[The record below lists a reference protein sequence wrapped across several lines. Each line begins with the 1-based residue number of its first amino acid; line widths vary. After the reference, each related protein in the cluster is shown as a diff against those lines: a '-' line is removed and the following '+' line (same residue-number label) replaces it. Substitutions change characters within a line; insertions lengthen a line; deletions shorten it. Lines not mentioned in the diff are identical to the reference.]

1 MKIAVVGAGISG
13 LGASIIVGTKHE
25 VHLYESE
32 SRLGGHAHT
41 VDLQTA
47 VGPVSADVGF
57 LVYNELNYPQLTAF
71 FKYLGVDTVNS
82 DMSLSIQS
90 AGGFE
95 WAGNNINSVFGQ
107 RSNLFRPSFYSMLW
121 DILRFHREAKN
132 NLELSRRHAWSLG
145 ELLRERKFS
154 LNFSDNY
161 LLPMGAAIWST
172 PEDKMLEYPADTF
185 LQFFINHKLLQ
196 VAGRP
201 QWKTVKGGSRHYVE
215 KAKQKIAHLHLGEA
229 VLAVENLGSEV
240 LLSTKLGSEKFDKVI
255 LATHAPTS
263 LSLLKNPKGAER
275 ELLNAFQ
282 VEKNRSSLHQ
292 DKALMPRR
300 KRCWASWNAF
310 ASKQGP
316 AVLTY
321 FLNQL
326 QPLGTEDH
334 YFLTLNPN
342 RKISGELANFSYDHP
357 RFTRE
362 AIRMQ
367 RALKS
372 IQGISN
378 IYYAGAW
385 TGYGFHEDGLSSAV
399 RVGEL
404 LDCGAPWIV

>member
-1 MKIAVVGAGISG
+1 M
-13 LGASIIVGTKHE
+13 
-25 VHLYESE
+25 
-32 SRLGGHAHT
+32 
-41 VDLQTA
+41 
-47 VGPVSADVGF
+47 
-57 LVYNELNYPQLTAF
+57 
-71 FKYLGVDTVNS
+71 
-82 DMSLSIQS
+82 
-90 AGGFE
+90 
-95 WAGNNINSVFGQ
+95 
-107 RSNLFRPSFYSMLW
+107 
-121 DILRFHREAKN
+121 
-132 NLELSRRHAWSLG
+132 
-145 ELLRERKFS
+145 
-154 LNFSDNY
+154 
-161 LLPMGAAIWST
+161 
-172 PEDKMLEYPADTF
+172 
-185 LQFFINHKLLQ
+185 
-196 VAGRP
+196 
-201 QWKTVKGGSRHYVE
+201 
-215 KAKQKIAHLHLGEA
+215 
-229 VLAVENLGSEV
+229 

-263 LSLLKNPKGAER
+263 LSLLKNPKGVER
-275 ELLNAFQ
+275 ELLSSFQ

-310 ASKQGP
+310 SSKQGP

-404 LDCGAPWIV
+404 LDCGAPWII